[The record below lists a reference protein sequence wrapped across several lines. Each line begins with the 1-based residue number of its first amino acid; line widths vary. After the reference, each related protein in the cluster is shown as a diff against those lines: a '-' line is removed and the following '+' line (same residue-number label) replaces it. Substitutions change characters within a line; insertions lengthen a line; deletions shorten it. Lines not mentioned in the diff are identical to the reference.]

1 MDELKRDEAMVL
13 LFFAGVI
20 AIIACIICLK
30 TEKAEERKQKKN
42 EYISETFF
50 DTKDNKN
57 YKIIKDNFYDVIF
70 CEEIKQEEEK

>member
-1 MDELKRDEAMVL
+1 MDELNRDEAMVL
-13 LFFAGVI
+13 LFFAAVI

-30 TEKAEERKQKKN
+30 AEKAEERKQKKN

-57 YKIIKDNFYDVIF
+57 YKIIKNKLDDVIF
-70 CEEIKQEEEK
+70 CEEIKQEAK